1 MSTPKEH
8 TIHTP
13 KGTFVGTVESSGVV
27 SFKGIPYAKP
37 PVGELRWQ
45 PPQPLE
51 NNSYIMPADKYPPA
65 PIQPD
70 MPESL
75 AVRLGEAIHTPQSED
90 CLYLNMWCWD
100 VTTPKKAILFWI
112 YGGSYTIGHAS
123 RIQERGEAFVANN
136 HDIVVVA
143 CNYRLGVFGSLNL
156 SSIDPEEKYTYS
168 CNLNILDQQAALKW
182 VRDNAEFFGGDPD
195 RITLYGH
202 SAGSNSISHHLA
214 ISDSANLFQR
224 AICQSSFLIGH
235 GTVSFEESNHA
246 AKKILALIGADSLA
260 DALNTSAEK
269 LLSAQIELYGQA
281 YTPPVEDGL
290 TVKSNELGRL
300 AVGELH
306 DKELMIGTS
315 TGEYDQ
321 LFVGLSEKEAL
332 LKTIARNKKRL
343 GPDPEKKLEA
353 FAEIHP
359 EMSKTLAYATANNE
373 LGMTLGGEIQARVCA
388 LHNTVYKF
396 LFSWSDPATKMRA
409 PHGAPCPFFFGNNVP
424 KSAPALLEKS
434 LQESWGNFIRTGN
447 PSGPS
452 IPQWHIY
459 SKTQYPTMVI
469 DESWSISNS
478 IWEKDYSFWESS
490 FPETVYVKK
499 EE

>member
-1 MSTPKEH
+1 MTTSKEH

-13 KGTFVGTVESSGVV
+13 KGTFVGTVENSGVI

-37 PVGELRWQ
+37 PVGALRWQ

-51 NNSYIMPADKYPPA
+51 NNAHIMPADKFPPA

-75 AVRLGEAIHTPQSED
+75 ATRLGEAIHTPQSED

-123 RIQERGEAFVANN
+123 RLQERGEPFVAKN

-156 SSIDPEEKYTYS
+156 SSIDTEGKYAYS
-168 CNLNILDQQAALKW
+168 CNLNLLDQQAALKW
-182 VRDNAEFFGGDPD
+182 VKDNAEFFGGDSE

-214 ISDSANLFQR
+214 ISESTNLFQR

-235 GTVSFEESNHA
+235 GTVSLEESNCT
-246 AKKILALIGADSLA
+246 AKKILALIGANTLEE
-260 DALNTSAEK
+260 ALNTSAEK
-269 LLSAQIELYGQA
+269 LLSAQVELFGQA
-281 YTPPVEDGL
+281 YPPPVEDGI
-290 TVKSNELGRL
+290 TVQSNELARIAAGQ
-300 AVGELH
+300 LH
-306 DKELMIGTS
+306 DKQFLVGTS

-321 LFVGLSEKEAL
+321 LFAGLTDEEAL
-332 LKTIARNKKRL
+332 CKAAARNKERL
-343 GPDPEKKLEA
+343 GDNPEEQLES
-353 FAEIHP
+353 FALLHP
-359 EMSKTLAYATANNE
+359 EMPRSLVFASANNE

-388 LHNTVYKF
+388 LHNSVYKF
-396 LFSWSDPATKMRA
+396 LFAWSDPLTQMRA
-409 PHGAPCPFFFGNNVP
+409 PHGAPCPFFFGNNIPENAP
-424 KSAPALLEKS
+424 KDLEQMV
-434 LQESWGNFIRTGN
+434 QEAWGNFIRTGN
-447 PSGPS
+447 PLGSFAS
-452 IPQWHIY
+452 QWPAY
-459 SKTQYPTMVI
+459 SKTEHPTMII
-469 DESWSISNS
+469 DETWTLSNS
-478 IWEKDYSFWESS
+478 VWEKDYPFWKNS
-490 FPETVYVKK
+490 FPETAYAEK
-499 EE
+499 ED

>member
-1 MSTPKEH
+1 MASSKEH
-8 TIHTP
+8 VIHTP
-13 KGTFVGTVESSGVV
+13 KGTFVGTVENSGVI

-37 PVGELRWQ
+37 PIGKLRWQ

-51 NNSYIMPADKYPPA
+51 NNAHIVPADKFPPA

-75 AVRLGEAIHTPQSED
+75 AARLGEAIHTPQSED

-123 RIQERGEAFVANN
+123 RLQERGETFVAQN

-156 SSIDPEEKYTYS
+156 SSIDPEGKYAYS
-168 CNLNILDQQAALKW
+168 CNLNLLDQQAALRW
-182 VRDNAEFFGGDPD
+182 VKENAEFFGGDSE

-214 ISDSANLFQR
+214 VPQSTQLFQR

-235 GTVSFEESNHA
+235 GTVSYEESNCA
-246 AKKILALIGADSLA
+246 AKKILALIGADTLD
-260 DALNTSAEK
+260 DALSASAEK
-269 LLSAQIELYGQA
+269 LLSAQVELYGQA
-281 YTPPVEDGL
+281 YPPPVEDNI
-290 TVKSNELGRL
+290 TVQSNELDRI
-300 AVGELH
+300 AAGELH
-306 DKELMIGTS
+306 DKQFLIGTS

-321 LFVGLSEKEAL
+321 LFTGLTEEEAL
-332 LKTIARNKKRL
+332 CKTITRNKERL
-343 GPDPEKKLEA
+343 GNNPECLLES
-353 FAEIHP
+353 FATLHP
-359 EMSKTLAYATANNE
+359 EMPKTLAFATANNE
-373 LGMTLGGEIQARVCA
+373 LGMTLGGEIQARACA

-396 LFSWSDPATKMRA
+396 LFAWSDPSTGMRA
-409 PHGAPCPFFFGNNVP
+409 PHGAPCPFFFGNNIP
-424 KSAPALLEKS
+424 EQAPNHLEEMV
-434 LQESWGNFIRTGN
+434 QEAWGNFIRTGN
-447 PSGPS
+447 PSGS
-452 IPQWHIY
+452 NIPQWPAY
-459 SKTQYPTMVI
+459 SNNKQPTMII
-469 DESWSISNS
+469 DETWNVSDSV
-478 IWEKDYSFWESS
+478 WEKDYPFWESL
-490 FPETVYVKK
+490 FPETAYAEK